1 MPDTSVLVA
10 GLLAAAFAA
19 AVVALAVAVRGTVVD
34 PARPPSRAR
43 QWIDRQHL
51 SQWTLLRVAAGVLA
65 GLLVYAA
72 TRWPVAAAGVTV
84 AAVFWPAL
92 TGGSKAEQ
100 RQINRLEAVVTWTE
114 ALRDTVTPS
123 NGLEHA
129 IPATAEHAGPAIRP
143 AMLRLAGQLRTRV
156 PLEDALTDLAAQLDH
171 DADLIIAAL
180 LNNVRRRGGGLAQVL
195 TGLAV
200 AGREELDQ
208 RRQIFAGRAADR
220 RAVRLMLLL
229 VVIMAVF
236 LLLVG
241 GAYTDP
247 YRTVAGQLVLA
258 IVLGLFAAA
267 FLWIR
272 RLAAS
277 RPARPFL
284 PSAEGLGAVDVAV
297 VAALSAGVH
306 PVGRPAIEWEPAP

>member
-1 MPDTSVLVA
+1 M
-10 GLLAAAFAA
+10 
-19 AVVALAVAVRGTVVD
+19 
-34 PARPPSRAR
+34 
-43 QWIDRQHL
+43 
-51 SQWTLLRVAAGVLA
+51 LA
-65 GLLVYAA
+65 GLAVYSA
-72 TRWPVAAAGVTV
+72 TRWPVAAAGVTA

-129 IPATAEHAGPAIRP
+129 IPATAENAAPAIRP

-156 PLEDALTDLAAQLDH
+156 PLEDALPDLAAQLDH

-180 LNNVRRRGGGLAQVL
+180 LNNVRRRGDGLAQVL

-247 YRTVAGQLVLA
+247 YRTVTGQLVLV
-258 IVLGLFAAA
+258 IVLGLFGAA

-284 PSAEGLGAVDVAV
+284 PTSAEGLGAVDAAV
-297 VAALSAGVH
+297 VAALTAGGH
-306 PVGRPAIEWEPAP
+306 PAGRPAVEWEPAP